1 MVRQHMHEQMAI
13 RIGRLF
19 YKWKPTDSSETLD
32 MGEAR

>member
-1 MVRQHMHEQMAI
+1 V

-19 YKWKPTDSSETLD
+19 YKWKPTDTSETLD